1 VHRAA
6 VRAGRR
12 SSDPVRQVSFTTA
25 IIALQ
30 FAIAGLS
37 QSPEAEARL
46 LAEVDAFCME
56 GRRRRRF
63 DA

>member
-1 VHRAA
+1 M
-6 VRAGRR
+6 
-12 SSDPVRQVSFTTA
+12 SFTTA